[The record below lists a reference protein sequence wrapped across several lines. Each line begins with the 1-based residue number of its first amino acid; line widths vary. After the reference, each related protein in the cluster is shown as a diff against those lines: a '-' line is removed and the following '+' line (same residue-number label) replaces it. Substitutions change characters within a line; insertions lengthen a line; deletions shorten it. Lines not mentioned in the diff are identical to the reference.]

1 MKLLASY
8 FIVVNLLFINSQH
21 LRNLI
26 LTRDPEKYK
35 ALTQVGKETFKHLN
49 KGIEIDFKDLNNAQ
63 YVDDKA
69 ALYIV
74 VNEYDEEIPEEESKF
89 SFEINNGEP
98 DISNL
103 SSIIPDSVSDINL
116 DIFGK
121 VYNVREQLKAL
132 ENMIAAGFGQY
143 SGTVVIYNQANEKVS
158 QKRYKCFVRDNE
170 KSYGSFEI
178 IQEDKND
185 SQAIETSSSSWWS
198 KVKGF
203 IKEGVEVVKTCG
215 EVVSLVIGIT
225 RDIKSL
231 SFSSFLRIPFL
242 SLFVIIALF

>member
-8 FIVVNLLFINSQH
+8 FLVANLLFINSQH

-26 LTRDPEKYK
+26 LTRDPEKYNV
-35 ALTQVGKETFKHLN
+35 LTKVGKETFKQLN

-63 YVDDKA
+63 YVDEKA
-69 ALYIV
+69 SLYIV
-74 VNEYDEEIPEEESKF
+74 VNEYDEEIPEQENF

-98 DISNL
+98 DM
-103 SSIIPDSVSDINL
+103 SSISTSIPDSASDIDL
-116 DIFGK
+116 EIFGK
-121 VYNVREQLKAL
+121 VYNVRDQLKAM

-143 SGTVVIYNQANEKVS
+143 SGTVVIYNQANEKAS

-185 SQAIETSSSSWWS
+185 SQVIETSSTSWWS
-198 KVKGF
+198 KVKGVV
-203 IKEGVEVVKTCG
+203 KEGLEVVKICG
-215 EVVSLVIGIT
+215 EAVSLFVGIT
-225 RDIKSL
+225 KDIKSI